1 MELGYISGMVTV
13 HLVLSSL
20 DIIKFYVVFLVKT
33 FETHFTASLN
43 TTSHNHNFTHIILQ
57 NLFQINNLGILD

>member
-1 MELGYISGMVTV
+1 MEFGYISGMVTV

-43 TTSHNHNFTHIILQ
+43 TD
-57 NLFQINNLGILD
+57 NLT